1 MSRLGV
7 ALRAETQRHLA
18 ILVAYPIDSIAW
30 LAMTCLLFLALVTL
44 LDGASGGTY
53 GREGQ
58 VLTMV
63 GWLTFQIGGG
73 YIDHLSRSVS
83 DEAESGTL
91 EQISL
96 SPTPLTLVFVARSI
110 VYLVIASV
118 RGIIAAMIL
127 ALVVGVLPINASLIS
142 LFLASLPGACG
153 LGLALAGLALVFK
166 RTKAL
171 TGLVFGLM
179 IFLTGAF
186 VGLEKIGW
194 LFTATR
200 LLIPLTWG
208 ISLMRATL
216 TDNVTLSALWRG
228 GELIGLLVHSTV
240 HLTIGMVAF
249 AWGYRTA
256 RHRGTLAHY

>member
-1 MSRLGV
+1 
-7 ALRAETQRHLA
+7 
-18 ILVAYPIDSIAW
+18 
-30 LAMTCLLFLALVTL
+30 MTCLLFVALVTI

-63 GWLTFQIGGG
+63 GWITFQIGGG
-73 YIDHLSRSVS
+73 YIDHMSRSVS

-96 SPTPLTLVFVARSI
+96 SPVPLTVVFAARSI
-110 VYLVIASV
+110 VYVAIAGV
-118 RGIIAAMIL
+118 RGIIAAVIL
-127 ALVVGVLPINASLIS
+127 TLVVGVLPINASLIG

-179 IFLTGAF
+179 VFLTGAF
-186 VGLEKIGW
+186 VGLEKMGW

-200 LLIPLTWG
+200 LLLPLSWG
-208 ISLMRATL
+208 ISLMRRTL
-216 TDNVTLSALWRG
+216 TDNITLFALWRS
-228 GELIGLLVHSTV
+228 GELIGLLAHSSV
-240 HLTIGMVAF
+240 YLTIGMVGF

-256 RHRGTLAHY
+256 RRRGTLAHY